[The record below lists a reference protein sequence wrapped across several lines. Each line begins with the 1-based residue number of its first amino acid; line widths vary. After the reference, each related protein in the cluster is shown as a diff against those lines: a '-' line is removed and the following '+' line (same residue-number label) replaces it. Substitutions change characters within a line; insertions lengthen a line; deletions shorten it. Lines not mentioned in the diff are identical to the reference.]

1 MITIANFSHPLSAEA
16 LELIGRHPALMNGSG
31 VREIV
36 VAAQFDLTGDLV
48 RQVREMV
55 EQAVNQA
62 GHKYDIDCFIPPA
75 LSFAAALL
83 PPHLPRSHMI
93 VMARDAGTPPRFMPV
108 GLIRSVDLFGPG

>member
-16 LELIGRHPALMNGSG
+16 LEDIDRYHALNGG